1 MHKQMVNVWCPI
13 HCHKTFYIITAVYGE
28 KLYRHT
34 MPGMYWSVEKLVKIY
49 GEMLCQHIY
58 FIMAVYL
65 MEPEELSKMKP
76 ATVFQFTK
84 A

>member
-1 MHKQMVNVWCPI
+1 
-13 HCHKTFYIITAVYGE
+13 
-28 KLYRHT
+28 
-34 MPGMYWSVEKLVKIY
+34 
-49 GEMLCQHIY
+49 MLCQHIY